1 MQQQEFLSVTEIV
14 EQILEKSGYRRMLE
28 NEQTIESQS
37 RLENIDEFLSV
48 PRDYE
53 KNTPVEEQSLMNFL
67 TDLSLVADVDDADL
81 EAGVTLMTM
90 HSAKGLEFKVVF
102 IIGMEESIFP
112 HFRSLQSGEEH
123 EMEEERRIAYVAI
136 TRAEEELHLSHATT
150 RTLFGRSQANLKS
163 RF

>member
-1 MQQQEFLSVTEIV
+1 
-14 EQILEKSGYRRMLE
+14 
-28 NEQTIESQS
+28 
-37 RLENIDEFLSV
+37 IDEFLSV

-112 HFRSLQSGEEH
+112 HFRSLQS
-123 EMEEERRIAYVAI
+123 
-136 TRAEEELHLSHATT
+136 
-150 RTLFGRSQANLKS
+150 
-163 RF
+163 